1 MIKIH
6 VSDMNSEIPTVRY
19 FKLKMCSAAFLSA
32 GIAVLKQLAST
43 SLLFNY

>member
-1 MIKIH
+1 
-6 VSDMNSEIPTVRY
+6 MNNKIPTVWY
-19 FKLKMCSAAFLSA
+19 FKQKMSAAFLSA